1 MATVAA
7 LAPERPDHS
16 PAVPEARLAYGN
28 TAAASDADPVLAG
41 LATERSCYS
50 PARLNL
56 SAVVASAAML
66 GALVGALAT
75 VNVVGKH
82 EQRPHLSVVE
92 VRELDTTPPPPPPE
106 PTRLERP
113 KPAMIE
119 TAAPKPM
126 IELPSSGPTQIM
138 TDAPPPPTPAQVT
151 PVRESTMPVAQTPSA
166 PSSGRAAS
174 TLEGGDL
181 SSRVLSAKPPVYPVE
196 ARRAREQGVVKLL
209 VLVGVDG
216 EVKDIAVASSSG
228 SSRLDTAALKAV
240 RRWRWVPMMS
250 NGLATAVRGYV
261 TIPFVLTKS

>member
-1 MATVAA
+1 
-7 LAPERPDHS
+7 
-16 PAVPEARLAYGN
+16 
-28 TAAASDADPVLAG
+28 
-41 LATERSCYS
+41 
-50 PARLNL
+50 
-56 SAVVASAAML
+56 ML

-92 VRELDTTPPPPPPE
+92 VRELDTTPPPPPLPPE
-106 PTRLERP
+106 PNRLERP

-119 TAAPKPM
+119 TAATKPM

-166 PSSGRAAS
+166 PSSSRAAS